1 MSRNSSGNY
10 TLPSGNPVVGG
21 TTISSTWANSTL
33 GDLESA
39 MTDSLSRSGKGGMQ
53 APLKVSDGTVA
64 APGVTWDADP
74 DCGLYRVGANSVGM
88 SANSSQIQR
97 WEATGTTITGT
108 VAVSGAA
115 TLSAGA
121 TVTGSGAGAGVTTTG
136 GATSGHGL
144 VATGGAT
151 NGDGVR
157 ATGTGSG
164 TGLLAVGGTTSG
176 VGVSGTGGAPNG
188 YGISGLGAGNGVGV
202 EGQGGAS
209 GGGGLFRPGTAATAT
224 TRRTAITANNGD
236 ISFTGVVAPNSN
248 VAHTNALTAM
258 NTPKAW
264 ALLTISSAGGVAITT
279 GFNVTSVSVST
290 TTVTLTFAA
299 AFSSANYAV
308 CVTSG
313 ASAPYA
319 YYTGTTTT
327 TTVQIKARN
336 LASGALPLSELDF
349 SAASG
354 SDRTFHLVVFGAQ

>member
-10 TLPSGNPVVGG
+10 TLPTGNPVVGG

-202 EGQGGAS
+202 EGQGGTS
-209 GGGGLFRPGTAATAT
+209 GAGGLFRPGTAATAT

-248 VAHTNALTAM
+248 VAISNALTAK
-258 NTPKAW
+258 NTVKAW
-264 ALLTISSAGGVAITT
+264 AHLSIDNAGNVTVSD
-279 GFNVTSVSVST
+279 GFNVASASTST
-290 TTVTLTFAA
+290 TTLTVTFASAFTSTAFAVFVTPISASLLCA
-299 AFSSANYAV
+299 AVA
-308 CVTSG
+308 
-313 ASAPYA
+313 AS
-319 YYTGTTTT
+319 TTTAT
-327 TTVQIKARN
+327 IT
-336 LASGALPLSELDF
+336 ALVANGGSVPF
-349 SAASG
+349 SAHNWAG
-354 SDRTFHLVVFGAQ
+354 GTVTRLNVMAIGAQ